1 MNTMM
6 KRDVIDFLFDILDLF
21 NLFIEVMRNLG
32 NFFNRN

>member
-1 MNTMM
+1 MNTTM
-6 KRDVIDFLFDILDLF
+6 KRDVIDLLFDILDLF